1 MSNSGIL
8 RDLGDGLILRRAT
21 VNDLDALLELHRVT
35 LQDPGEEEAHESILK
50 WTRELMML
58 DHPTFEPGDFTVVEN
73 TETGAFVSSLCLIP
87 QTWSYEGI
95 PFGVG
100 RPELVCTHPDYRRR
114 GLIRAQFETIHAWC
128 AERDL
133 PVQAITGI
141 PWYYRQFG
149 YEMAM
154 ELGGGRSAYR
164 PHIPKLKEDQEE
176 PFQVRPAKEADLP
189 FIAEVYAAAN
199 KRSPIVCVRDE
210 AMWRYE
216 LIERDPESAN
226 ARQLRVIEAKEG
238 EPVGLLGHP
247 GVIWDIGLAV
257 TQFEL
262 KPGIPWTAVAP
273 SVFRYLEKTGDAYA
287 EKDEKFERCEAF
299 AFRFGSDHPMY
310 RAMDNLL
317 PREHKPYAWYMR
329 VPDIPG
335 FLRHI
340 KPVLEK
346 RLSDSI
352 VVGHT
357 GELKIS
363 FYRSGLR
370 LVFDAGELTEIEAW
384 QPTVDERGDAA
395 FPDLTFLH
403 LLFGHRTLQELVDTF
418 ADCWAWRDVTRE
430 VLRAIFPKRPSCVW
444 PVS

>member
-1 MSNSGIL
+1 
-8 RDLGDGLILRRAT
+8 
-21 VNDLDALLELHRVT
+21 
-35 LQDPGEEEAHESILK
+35 
-50 WTRELMML
+50 
-58 DHPTFEPGDFTVVEN
+58 
-73 TETGAFVSSLCLIP
+73 
-87 QTWSYEGI
+87 
-95 PFGVG
+95 
-100 RPELVCTHPDYRRR
+100 
-114 GLIRAQFETIHAWC
+114 
-128 AERDL
+128 
-133 PVQAITGI
+133 
-141 PWYYRQFG
+141 
-149 YEMAM
+149 
-154 ELGGGRSAYR
+154 
-164 PHIPKLKEDQEE
+164 
-176 PFQVRPAKEADLP
+176 
-189 FIAEVYAAAN
+189 
-199 KRSPIVCVRDE
+199 
-210 AMWRYE
+210 
-216 LIERDPESAN
+216 
-226 ARQLRVIEAKEG
+226 
-238 EPVGLLGHP
+238 
-247 GVIWDIGLAV
+247 
-257 TQFEL
+257 
-262 KPGIPWTAVAP
+262 
-273 SVFRYLEKTGDAYA
+273 
-287 EKDEKFERCEAF
+287 
-299 AFRFGSDHPMY
+299 
-310 RAMDNLL
+310 
-317 PREHKPYAWYMR
+317 MR